1 MYCKC
6 TKGNNYKV
14 IGLCDPKDYNQT
26 NKAAWTQITIPEI
39 LPLPECYPN
48 IEDIERVYVK
58 VLIDSTRVI
67 KTAIS
72 DGANVEGGILTGRKL
87 MIDGSICQTVVYTA
101 DTCEQSL
108 HSINFKFPFCTSI
121 VLDPKTDVEEDE
133 FCVETCIENVFA
145 KALNARTIFKSVTLF
160 LLAKKATTICPVQS
174 VISGTITNSATIA
187 ADVIIE
193 LYDENGNVIDYQKY
207 TIPASG
213 TQSYKF
219 EALCDG
225 KYTVEFE
232 TSTTGLKMNPEI
244 SPVITVPTGSTN
256 VNSTVVI
263 V

>member
-6 TKGNNYKV
+6 TQGNNYKV
-14 IGLCDPKDYNQT
+14 IGLCNPKNYNQT
-26 NKAAWTQITIPEI
+26 DKEAWTQITIPEI
-39 LPLPECYPN
+39 LPLPDCYPD
-48 IEDIERVYVK
+48 IEEIERVYVN
-58 VLIDSTRVI
+58 VIIDSTRVI
-67 KTAIS
+67 ETAVS
-72 DGANVEGGILTGRKL
+72 NGANIEGGILTGRKL

-108 HSINFKFPFCTSI
+108 HSINFKFPFSTSI
-121 VLDPKTDVEEDE
+121 VLDPNTDVEEDE

-145 KALNARTIFKSVTLF
+145 KALNTKTIFKSVTLF

-187 ADVIIE
+187 ADVTIE